1 MENLEAAVQCALS
14 PSTNAEMKAQAT
26 QYCEQVKNSDDG
38 WQLCLKLFIKTPQ
51 STPEVRHFA
60 LQVVEETIKN
70 RTNIIDKTQQD
81 LLKQTLWEYVKT
93 SLDTNEKPYIK
104 NKLAQ
109 AIVQIFKIQYPE
121 NWPTFFDDLIALVE
135 QSMSTPRSD
144 LIIDFFLR
152 ICATIDEEVV
162 SLLINRSNNEL
173 QKNTFIK
180 DTMREGAV
188 MKLVEYWFKIL
199 MANCQTN
206 PGIANRCLNII
217 GQYVMWIDIKLII
230 TDAFMSALYQFMNV
244 ENLRMAATECL
255 CSIISKG
262 MRPLEKLQLIQ
273 LLNIPNLLGQL
284 KFDDDIEFEE
294 QIAKLINLLGV
305 ELTSICDEVKDIP
318 EAKTMAYSYIQVLF
332 PYMLKLL
339 ANEYDDTSSALFP
352 FVTAYTN
359 LLKQQKKVNFADI
372 PNFQQDILELLKVI
386 ISKMKYDEDIEFSF
400 GEDED
405 EALFVEMRKTLKV
418 FYDAIF
424 AIEENISTQTVFSVI
439 CSTFDRI
446 NIEKVDGSNVSLNSS
461 ISASWSEAELALYLI
476 YIFGESKRS
485 TLNYEPGSVFYQ
497 MIEKMFQS
505 NVIYYPHNSIPIMY
519 FEIIS
524 RYTNFFDIH
533 NQFIPNVLEAFV
545 CSRGLHNSE
554 IIIKTRLNYLFCRFV
569 KSMKPKLVPYVQT
582 VLTNIQTLLII
593 QPTPVTLNNLNSQS
607 YNDLYLFEAVGM
619 LISLEA
625 IPLEQQSEYLGTI
638 IQPMLNTI
646 EEVMSKSLYQMDTP
660 KNMQFTHQLNHIIHA
675 IGSIGHGFP
684 NINLL
689 QGGIIPP
696 WIAIYNKTLESIV
709 VVLER
714 LSDQSSIRESIRYIL
729 QRLIPC
735 MGNEIIKFII
745 PMMNGGLLTK
755 CAKNELSSLLSSFFD
770 LLIHKFKNNSLPIMN
785 DLLYP
790 IVERVFIFLNQPANG
805 TDDIISMFEL
815 RRAYMNFLGT
825 IFTSS
830 LQNILISEN
839 NNRHLPMIMESVVHC
854 ARDSADVQSQK
865 AALSVLAKM
874 VNVWGGLN
882 DTTSIPGFADF
893 IYQQIV
899 TIIFEIV
906 MKEDFNLQSADTL
919 IILNEISNL
928 HLTILQKQGVK
939 YAEYLLSYFFP
950 SINCPS
956 QAASDFVNA
965 MQNSDKKTF
974 SKYIKKFFQAMKS
987 Q

>member
-26 QYCEQVKNSDDG
+26 QYCEQIKNSNEG
-38 WQLCLKLFIKTPQ
+38 WQLCLNLFIKTPP
-51 STPEVRHFA
+51 STNEVRHFA
-60 LQVVEETIKN
+60 LQVVEDTIKT
-70 RTNIIDKTQQD
+70 RSNILDKTQQD
-81 LLKQTLWEYVKT
+81 LIKQTLWEWVNT
-93 SLDTNEKPYIK
+93 SLGTDEKSFIK

-109 AIVQIFKIQYPE
+109 TIVQIFKIQYPE
-121 NWPTFFDDLIALVE
+121 NWPTFFDDLVGLVD
-135 QSMSTPRSD
+135 QAMNTPRSD
-144 LIIDFFLR
+144 IIIDFFLR
-152 ICATIDEEVV
+152 ICSTIDEEVV
-162 SLLINRSNNEL
+162 SLLINRTDNEL

-206 PGIANRCLNII
+206 PTIANKCLSII
-217 GQYVMWIDIKLII
+217 GQYVMWIDIKLIV
-230 TDAFMSALYQFMNV
+230 TDTFMSALYQFMNV
-244 ENLRMAATECL
+244 EDLRMAATECL

-273 LLNIPNLLGQL
+273 LLNIPTLLGQL
-284 KFDDDIEFEE
+284 KFDNIDFEE

-305 ELTSICDEVKDIP
+305 ELTAICEDVKDIP
-318 EAKTMAYSYIQVLF
+318 DAKAMTYNYIQTLL

-352 FVTAYTN
+352 FVNSYTS

-372 PNFQQDILELLKVI
+372 PNYQQDILELLKVI

-405 EALFVEMRKTLKV
+405 EALFIEMRKSLKV
-418 FYDAIF
+418 FYDALFSID
-424 AIEENISTQTVFSVI
+424 ENIGTQTVLSLI

-446 NIEKVDGSNVSLNSS
+446 NIEKVDGSSVSLNSS
-461 ISASWSEAELALYLI
+461 INASWSEAELALYLI

-485 TLNYEPGSVFYQ
+485 TLNYELGSVFYQ

-505 NVIYYPHNSIPIMY
+505 NVIYYPHNSIPIMF

-545 CSRGLHNSE
+545 CSRGLHNTE
-554 IIIKTRLNYLFCRFV
+554 IIIKTRLNYLFARFV
-569 KSMKPKLVPYVQT
+569 KAMKSKLAPYVQT
-582 VLTNIQTLLII
+582 VLTNIQSLLIV
-593 QPTPVTLNNLNSQS
+593 QPIPVTLNSLNSQS
-607 YNDLYLFEAVGM
+607 YNDLYLFEAVGT
-619 LISLEA
+619 LISLES

-646 EEVMSKSLYQMDTP
+646 DEIISKSLYQMDTP

-675 IGSIGHGFP
+675 IGSIGHSFP
-684 NINLL
+684 HINLL
-689 QGGIIPP
+689 QSTITPP
-696 WIAIYNKTLESIV
+696 WIAIYNKILETIV
-709 VVLER
+709 GVLER
-714 LSDQSSIRESIRYIL
+714 LSDQSSIRDSIRYVL

-735 MGNEIIKFII
+735 MGNEIVKFII

-755 CAKNELSSLLSSFFD
+755 CSKNELTSLLTSFFD

-785 DLLYP
+785 ELLYP
-790 IVERVFIFLNQPANG
+790 IVERVFIFLNQPASG
-805 TDDIISMFEL
+805 TDEIIAMFEL

-830 LQNILISEN
+830 LQNILISDS

-854 ARDSADVQSQK
+854 ARDSADAQSQK

-874 VNVWGGLN
+874 VNVWGGTTE
-882 DTTSIPGFADF
+882 TTSIPGFADF

-906 MKEDFNLQSADTL
+906 MKDGFNFQSTAPSFFFKRKL
-919 IILNEISNL
+919 LYINLSLFCINILYVFMLN
-928 HLTILQKQGVK
+928 
-939 YAEYLLSYFFP
+939 
-950 SINCPS
+950 
-956 QAASDFVNA
+956 
-965 MQNSDKKTF
+965 
-974 SKYIKKFFQAMKS
+974 
-987 Q
+987 

>member
-14 PSTNAEMKAQAT
+14 SSTNAEMKAQAT
-26 QYCEQVKNSDDG
+26 QYCEQIKSSNEG
-38 WQLCLKLFIKTPQ
+38 WQLCLNLFIKTPQ
-51 STPEVRHFA
+51 STPEVRYFA
-60 LQVVEETIKN
+60 LQVVEETI
-70 RTNIIDKTQQD
+70 RSRINILDKTQQD
-81 LLKQTLWEYVKT
+81 LIKQTLWEYTKT
-93 SLDTNEKPYIK
+93 TLDSNEKPFLK

-109 AIVQIFKIQYPE
+109 TIVQLFKIQYPE
-121 NWPTFFDDLIALVE
+121 NWPTFFDDLISLVD
-135 QSMSTPRSD
+135 QSMNSPRSEI
-144 LIIDFFLR
+144 IIDFFLR
-152 ICATIDEEVV
+152 ICSTIDEEVV
-162 SLLINRSNNEL
+162 SLLINRSSNEL

-188 MKLVEYWFKIL
+188 IKLVDYWFKIL

-206 PGIANRCLNII
+206 PAIANKCLNII
-217 GQYVMWIDIKLII
+217 GQYVMWIDIKLIV
-230 TDAFMSALYQFMNV
+230 TDTFMSALYQFMTV
-244 ENLRMAATECL
+244 EDLRMAATECL

-273 LLNIPNLLGQL
+273 LLNIPNLLSQL
-284 KFDDDIEFEE
+284 KFDNIDFEE

-305 ELTSICDEVKDIP
+305 GLTTICDEVKDIQ
-318 EAKTMAYSYIQVLF
+318 EAKTMAFGYIQTLF

-352 FVTAYTN
+352 FVTSYTN
-359 LLKQQKKVNFADI
+359 LLKQQKKVGFVDI
-372 PNFQQDILELLKVI
+372 PNFQEDILELLKVI

-405 EALFVEMRKTLKV
+405 EALFIEMRKNLKV

-424 AIEENISTQTVFSVI
+424 AIDENISTQTVFSVI

-505 NVIYYPHNSIPIMY
+505 NVIYYPHSSIPIMY
-519 FEIIS
+519 FEIIT
-524 RYTNFFDIH
+524 RYANFFDLH
-533 NQFIPNVLEAFV
+533 SQFIPNVLEAYV
-545 CSRGLHNSE
+545 CNRGLHNSE
-554 IIIKTRLNYLFCRFV
+554 IIIKTRLNYLFARFV
-569 KSMKPKLVPYVQT
+569 KLMKSKLAPYVQT
-582 VLTNIQTLLII
+582 VLTNIQTLLIV
-593 QPTPVTLNNLNSQS
+593 QPTPVTLNNLNAQS
-607 YNDLYLFEAVGM
+607 YNDLYLFEAVGI
-619 LISLEA
+619 LISLDG

-638 IQPMLNTI
+638 IQPMLNAI
-646 EEVMSKSLYQMDTP
+646 DEIMSKSLYQMDTP
-660 KNMQFTHQLNHIIHA
+660 KNMQFTHQINHIIHA

-684 NINLL
+684 NISVLPKN
-689 QGGIIPP
+689 ITPP

-714 LSDQSSIRESIRYIL
+714 LSDQISVRESIRYIL

-735 MGNEIIKFII
+735 MGSEIIKFII
-745 PMMNGGLLTK
+745 PVMNGGLLTK
-755 CAKNELSSLLSSFFD
+755 CSKSELTSLLTSFFD

-785 DLLYP
+785 ELLYP
-790 IVERVFIFLNQPANG
+790 IVERVFIFLNQPATG
-805 TDDIISMFEL
+805 TDDIYSMFEL

-830 LQNILISEN
+830 LQNILISDS

-865 AALSVLAKM
+865 LALSVLAKM
-874 VNVWGGLN
+874 VGVWGGI
-882 DTTSIPGFADF
+882 TEETSIPGFADF

-899 TIIFEIV
+899 TIIFEII
-906 MKEDFNLQSADTL
+906 MKDGFNFQNAETL
-919 IILNEISNL
+919 VILNEISNL
-928 HLTILQKQGVK
+928 HITILQKQGVK

-956 QAASDFVNA
+956 QAATDFVSA
-965 MQNSDKKTF
+965 MQNSDKKNF
-974 SKYIKKFFQAMKS
+974 AKYLKTFFQAMKN
-987 Q
+987 

>member
-14 PSTNAEMKAQAT
+14 SSTNTEMKAQAT
-26 QYCEQVKNSDDG
+26 QYCEQVKNSPDG
-38 WQLCLKLFIKTPQ
+38 WQLCLNLFIKNPP
-51 STPEVRHFA
+51 SVPEVRHFA
-60 LQVVEETIKN
+60 LQVVEETIRN
-70 RTNIIDKTQQD
+70 RFNTIDKTQQD
-81 LLKQTLWEYVKT
+81 LIKQTLWEWVKT
-93 SLDTNEKPYIK
+93 SLDSNEKPFIK

-109 AIVQIFKIQYPE
+109 AIVQLFKNQYPE
-121 NWPTFFDDLIALVE
+121 NWPTFFDDLFGLVDV
-135 QSMSTPRSD
+135 SMNTPRSNV
-144 LIIDFFLR
+144 IIDFFLR
-152 ICATIDEEVV
+152 ICSTIDEEVV
-162 SLLINRSNNEL
+162 SLLINRSDNEL

-180 DTMREGAV
+180 DTMREGPV
-188 MKLVEYWFKIL
+188 IKLVEYWFKIL
-199 MANCQTN
+199 MDNCQTN
-206 PGIANRCLNII
+206 PSVANKCLNII
-217 GQYVMWIDIKLII
+217 GQYVMWIDIKLIV
-230 TDAFMSALYQFMNV
+230 TDTFMTALYQFMNV
-244 ENLRMAATECL
+244 DDLRMAATECL

-284 KFDDDIEFEE
+284 KFDNIDFEE
-294 QIAKLINLLGV
+294 LIAKLINLLGV
-305 ELTSICDEVKDIP
+305 ELCTICDKVKEIP
-318 EAKTMAYSYIQVLF
+318 EAKTMTYGYIQTLF

-352 FVTAYTN
+352 FVTSYTD
-359 LLKQQKKVNFADI
+359 LLKQQKKIGFSDI

-405 EALFVEMRKTLKV
+405 EALFIEMRKNLKV

-424 AIEENISTQTVFSVI
+424 AVDENISTQTVFQVV

-485 TLNYEPGSVFYQ
+485 TLNYEPEGVFYQ

-519 FEIIS
+519 FEIIT
-524 RYTNFFDIH
+524 RYTNFFDRH

-554 IIIKTRLNYLFCRFV
+554 IIIKTRLNYLFARFV
-569 KSMKPKLVPYVQT
+569 KAMKTKLVPYVQT
-582 VLTNIQTLLII
+582 VLTNIQSLLIV

-607 YNDLYLFEAVGM
+607 YNDLYLFEAVGL
-619 LISLEA
+619 LISLDS

-646 EEVMSKSLYQMDTP
+646 DEIMTKSLYQMDTP

-675 IGSIGHGFP
+675 IGSIAHGFP
-684 NINLL
+684 NISLL
-689 QGGIIPP
+689 LKSNINPP
-696 WIAIYNKTLESIV
+696 WIAIFNKTLESIV

-735 MGNEIIKFII
+735 MGGEIIKFII
-745 PMMNGGLLTK
+745 PVMNGGLLTK
-755 CAKNELSSLLSSFFD
+755 CSKNELTSLLTSFFD
-770 LLIHKFKNNSLPIMN
+770 LLIHKFKDNALPIMN
-785 DLLYP
+785 ELLYP

-805 TDDIISMFEL
+805 TDDIISMYEL
-815 RRAYMNFLGT
+815 RRAYMNFIGT
-825 IFTSS
+825 IFTSN

-865 AALSVLAKM
+865 GALSVLSKM
-874 VNVWGGLN
+874 VNVWGGLTE
-882 DTTSIPGFADF
+882 DTSIPGFADF

-906 MKEDFNLQSADTL
+906 MKDDFNFQNAESLVIFNEISGLHL
-919 IILNEISNL
+919 IIL
-928 HLTILQKQGVK
+928 QRQGVK
-939 YAEYLLSYFFP
+939 YAQYLLSYFFP

-965 MQNSDKKTF
+965 MQNSDKKSF
-974 SKYIKKFFQAMKS
+974 SKYLKTFFQAMKS

>member
-14 PSTNAEMKAQAT
+14 SSTNAEMKAQAT
-26 QYCEQVKNSDDG
+26 QYCEQIKSSNDG
-38 WQLCLKLFIKTPQ
+38 WQLCLNLFIKTPP
-51 STPEVRHFA
+51 STPEVRYFA
-60 LQVVEETIKN
+60 LQVVEETVRN
-70 RTNIIDKTQQD
+70 RTSILDKTQQD
-81 LLKQTLWEYVKT
+81 LIKQTLWEWVKT
-93 SLDTNEKPYIK
+93 SLDTNEKPFIK

-121 NWPTFFDDLIALVE
+121 NWPTFFDDLISLVD
-135 QSMSTPRSD
+135 QSMNTPRSD
-144 LIIDFFLR
+144 IIVDFFLR
-152 ICATIDEEVV
+152 ICSTIDEEVV
-162 SLLINRSNNEL
+162 SLLINRTDNEL

-199 MANCQTN
+199 MASCQTN
-206 PGIANRCLNII
+206 PTIANKCLNII
-217 GQYVMWIDIKLII
+217 GQYVMWIDIKLIV
-230 TDAFMSALYQFMNV
+230 TDTFMTALYQFMNV
-244 ENLRMAATECL
+244 EDLRMAATECL

-273 LLNIPNLLGQL
+273 LLNIPTLLGQL
-284 KFDDDIEFEE
+284 KFDNIDFEE
-294 QIAKLINLLGV
+294 QIAKLVNLLGV
-305 ELTSICDEVKDIP
+305 ELTSICDDVKDVP
-318 EAKTMAYSYIQVLF
+318 EAKAMTYSYIQTLF

-352 FVTAYTN
+352 FVTSYTN
-359 LLKQQKKVNFADI
+359 LLKQQKKINFADV

-405 EALFVEMRKTLKV
+405 EALFIEMRKSLKV
-418 FYDAIF
+418 FYDALF
-424 AIEENISTQTVFSVI
+424 AIDESVSTQTVFSVI
-439 CSTFDRI
+439 SSTFDRI

-461 ISASWSEAELALYLI
+461 INASWSEAELALYLI

-485 TLNYEPGSVFYQ
+485 TLNYEPGGIFYQ

-519 FEIIS
+519 FEIIT

-533 NQFIPNVLEAFV
+533 TQFIPNVLEAFV

-554 IIIKTRLNYLFCRFV
+554 IIIKTRLNYLFARFV
-569 KSMKPKLVPYVQT
+569 KAMKPKLAPYVQT

-593 QPTPVTLNNLNSQS
+593 QPTPITLNNLNSHP
-607 YNDLYLFEAVGM
+607 YNDFYLFEAVGT
-619 LISLEA
+619 LISLET
-625 IPLEQQSEYLGTI
+625 IPMEQQSEYLGTI

-646 EEVMSKSLYQMDTP
+646 DEIISKSLYQMDTP
-660 KNMQFTHQLNHIIHA
+660 KNMQFTHQLNLIIRT
-675 IGSIGHGFP
+675 IGSIGHSFP
-684 NINLL
+684 HINLL
-689 QGGIIPP
+689 QSNITPP
-696 WIAIYNKTLESIV
+696 WIVIYNKTLESMV

-714 LSDQSSIRESIRYIL
+714 LSDQSSIRESVRYTL

-735 MGNEIIKFII
+735 MGNEIVKFII

-755 CAKNELSSLLSSFFD
+755 SSKNELSSLLTSFYD
-770 LLIHKFKNNSLPIMN
+770 LLIHKFKNNALPIMN
-785 DLLYP
+785 ELLYP
-790 IVERVFIFLNQPANG
+790 IVEKVFIFLNQPANG
-805 TDDIISMFEL
+805 TDEIISMFEL

-874 VNVWGGLN
+874 VNVWGGI
-882 DTTSIPGFADF
+882 TEETSIPGFADF

-906 MKEDFNLQSADTL
+906 MKDDFNFQAAETL
-919 IILNEISNL
+919 LILNEISNL

-956 QAASDFVNA
+956 QAARDFVDA

-974 SKYIKKFFQAMKS
+974 SKYLKSFFQAMKS

>member
-14 PSTNAEMKAQAT
+14 SSTNAEMKAQAT
-26 QYCEQVKNSDDG
+26 QYCEQIKSSNEG
-38 WQLCLKLFIKTPQ
+38 WQLCLNLFIKTPQ
-51 STPEVRHFA
+51 STPEVRYFA
-60 LQVVEETIKN
+60 LQVVEETI
-70 RTNIIDKTQQD
+70 RSRINILDKTQQD
-81 LLKQTLWEYVKT
+81 LIKQTLWEYTKT
-93 SLDTNEKPYIK
+93 TLDSNEKPFLK

-109 AIVQIFKIQYPE
+109 TIVQLFKIQYPE
-121 NWPTFFDDLIALVE
+121 NWPTFFDDLISLVD
-135 QSMSTPRSD
+135 QSMNSPRSEI
-144 LIIDFFLR
+144 IIDFFLR
-152 ICATIDEEVV
+152 ICSTIDEEVV
-162 SLLINRSNNEL
+162 SLLINRSSNEL

-188 MKLVEYWFKIL
+188 IKLVDYWFKIL

-206 PGIANRCLNII
+206 PAIANKCLNII
-217 GQYVMWIDIKLII
+217 GQYVMWIDIKLIV
-230 TDAFMSALYQFMNV
+230 TDTFMSALYQFMTV
-244 ENLRMAATECL
+244 EDLRMAATECL

-273 LLNIPNLLGQL
+273 LLNIPNLLSQL
-284 KFDDDIEFEE
+284 KFDNIDFEE

-305 ELTSICDEVKDIP
+305 GLTTICDEVKDIQ
-318 EAKTMAYSYIQVLF
+318 EAKTMAFGYIQTLF

-352 FVTAYTN
+352 FVTSYTN
-359 LLKQQKKVNFADI
+359 LLKQQKKVGFVDI
-372 PNFQQDILELLKVI
+372 PNFQEDILELLKVI

-405 EALFVEMRKTLKV
+405 EALFIEMRKNLKV

-424 AIEENISTQTVFSVI
+424 AIDENISTQTVFSVI

-505 NVIYYPHNSIPIMY
+505 NVIYYPHSSIPIMY
-519 FEIIS
+519 FEIIT
-524 RYTNFFDIH
+524 RYANFFDLH
-533 NQFIPNVLEAFV
+533 SQFIPNVLEAYV
-545 CSRGLHNSE
+545 CNRGLHNSE
-554 IIIKTRLNYLFCRFV
+554 IIIKTRLNYLFARFV
-569 KSMKPKLVPYVQT
+569 KLMKSKLAPYVQT
-582 VLTNIQTLLII
+582 VLTNIQTLLIV
-593 QPTPVTLNNLNSQS
+593 QPTPVTLSNLNAQS
-607 YNDLYLFEAVGM
+607 YNDLYLFEAVGI
-619 LISLEA
+619 LISLDG

-638 IQPMLNTI
+638 IQPMLNAI
-646 EEVMSKSLYQMDTP
+646 DEIMSKSLYQMDTP
-660 KNMQFTHQLNHIIHA
+660 KNMQFTHQINHIIHA

-684 NINLL
+684 NISVLPKN
-689 QGGIIPP
+689 ITPP

-714 LSDQSSIRESIRYIL
+714 LSDQISVRESIRYIL

-735 MGNEIIKFII
+735 MGSEIIKFII
-745 PMMNGGLLTK
+745 PVMNGGLLTK
-755 CAKNELSSLLSSFFD
+755 CSKSELTSLLTSFFD

-785 DLLYP
+785 ELLYP
-790 IVERVFIFLNQPANG
+790 IVERVFIFLNQPATG
-805 TDDIISMFEL
+805 TDDIYSMFEL

-830 LQNILISEN
+830 LQNILISDS

-865 AALSVLAKM
+865 LALSVLAKM
-874 VNVWGGLN
+874 VGVWGGI
-882 DTTSIPGFADF
+882 TEETSIPGFADF

-899 TIIFEIV
+899 TIIFEII
-906 MKEDFNLQSADTL
+906 MKDGFNFQNAETL
-919 IILNEISNL
+919 VILNEISNL
-928 HLTILQKQGVK
+928 HITILQKQGVK

-956 QAASDFVNA
+956 QAATDFVSA
-965 MQNSDKKTF
+965 MQNSDKKNF
-974 SKYIKKFFQAMKS
+974 AKYLKTFFQAMKN
-987 Q
+987 